1 MIRFFAWQLLL
12 ALDQLVNVLFGG
24 YADEYANIT
33 TGGNRNETWRYDPAM
48 LFAVLVSHG
57 RIVQACDAVKN
68 KTPLLA

>member
-1 MIRFFAWQLLL
+1 MIKFFIWQLLL
-12 ALDQLVNVLFGG
+12 AIDQLVNVLF
-24 YADEYANIT
+24 
-33 TGGNRNETWRYDPAM
+33 GGNRNETWRYDPAM

>member
-1 MIRFFAWQLLL
+1 MNIGYLVLSILRWLL
-12 ALDQLVNVLFGG
+12 
-24 YADEYANIT
+24 YA
-33 TGGNRNETWRYDPAM
+33 PAM